1 MVAVCSVGKTDIN
14 ARMVVLGWALAYQR
28 YSMDYVDEKA
38 AAMVSSRFI
47 TTSPI
52 LGRHPPATRASGFFP
67 A

>member
-47 TTSPI
+47 MWASPT
-52 LGRHPPATRASGFFP
+52 LRTHR
-67 A
+67 

>member
-47 TTSPI
+47 S
-52 LGRHPPATRASGFFP
+52 LL
-67 A
+67 